1 MKKLLPLMILFSFSF
16 ILSAQLPPDV
26 NIHDKE
32 VQVRQALE
40 AFSKAFVIA
49 DTTQLSGM
57 LTENYLHSNNG
68 GVPIGKKIWLQYVQ
82 SRKAALLAG
91 TLRIDTYQ
99 NEEIIIKIYN
109 NTAIVNGLNIAKG
122 IQDSKFFATKI
133 RFTHTWV
140 QEDGIWKRASFH
152 DSVIERR

>member
-1 MKKLLPLMILFSFSF
+1 MILFSFTF
-16 ILSAQLPPDV
+16 VLSAQLTPDI

-32 VQVRQALE
+32 VQIRQALE

-49 DTTQLSGM
+49 DTAQLSKM

-68 GVPIGKKIWLQYVQ
+68 AAPIGKSAWLQYIQ
-82 SRKAALLAG
+82 SRKKALEKN
-91 TLRIDTYQ
+91 TLHINDYQ
-99 NEEIIIKIYN
+99 NEEVVIKIYN
-109 NTAIVNGLNIAKG
+109 NTAIINGLNIAEG
-122 IQDSKFFATKI
+122 IENGKQFETKI

-152 DSVIERR
+152 DSVIERK